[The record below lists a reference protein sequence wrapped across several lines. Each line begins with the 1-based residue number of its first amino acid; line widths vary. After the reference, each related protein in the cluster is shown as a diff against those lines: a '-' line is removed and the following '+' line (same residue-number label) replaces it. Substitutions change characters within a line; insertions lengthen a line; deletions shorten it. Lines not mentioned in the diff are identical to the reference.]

1 MSPQRSVHV
10 NASRTSRRH
19 GNVPAVA
26 RFPYH
31 SQLVRAW
38 LGVITIIAAA
48 CGRLGFD
55 PSMPG
60 ATGRDSGGSGS
71 NSGSGSGSGSGSASL
86 CQQVAAVAITTP
98 LNMRIATSTC
108 RGTDVVDACGP
119 PQTQEAIFAFVA
131 PATGGYNFEAFDP
144 GTNNVSNSTT
154 QLDANCVPEP
164 SCAGILG
171 FSVGAGEVAYLVVEA
186 DAGGCANIEFDVT
199 P

>member
-1 MSPQRSVHV
+1 M
-10 NASRTSRRH
+10 
-19 GNVPAVA
+19 
-26 RFPYH
+26 
-31 SQLVRAW
+31 RAW

-60 ATGRDSGGSGS
+60 ATGSDDRDAGDSIGDDAGRDSGGSGS